1 MKMDQLNKNKLNI
14 KCEWMKSNR
23 LLINPDGQVLP
34 CCYFANV
41 MYMYDKLGTSE
52 KIAEKRNQI
61 NDQIGNK
68 NIIQNQTRDADILMD
83 YYDEKEKYNIHNN
96 SLEDII
102 ESDWFTKRLPE
113 SWDDEETSARHC
125 IKYCQAKNEE

>member
-14 KCEWMKSNR
+14 ECDWMKSQR

-68 NIIQNQTRDADILMD
+68 NVIQNQTRDSDILMD
-83 YYDEKEKYNIHNN
+83 YYDVIVHVFLKDKRAFFK
-96 SLEDII
+96 LEELWGDAK
-102 ESDWFTKRLPE
+102 FTVIP
-113 SWDDEETSARHC
+113 D
-125 IKYCQAKNEE
+125 